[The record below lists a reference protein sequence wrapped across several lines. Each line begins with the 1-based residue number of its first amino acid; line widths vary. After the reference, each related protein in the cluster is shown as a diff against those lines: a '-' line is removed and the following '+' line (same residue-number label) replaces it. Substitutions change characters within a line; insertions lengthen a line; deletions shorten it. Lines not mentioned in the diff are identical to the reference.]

1 MKKVWTMLAFCAAA
15 VSAHAQAQVIYSNQP
30 QPNYAPAPAV
40 APYAQPEVGQGYF
53 TPFTLAFWYPVQL
66 PPGVISVN
74 GIRLNL
80 LYSEV
85 SDMNGIDIGA
95 LFSVVNGNTHSLQIA
110 PIIWDKCDAF
120 SLQIGAV
127 EVVGNY
133 CRGAQ
138 IGVIESA
145 RAMDG
150 LQIGVFNQCDDFHG
164 LQIGVVNTTRNC
176 NGVQIGLVNVIE
188 NSELPFFPILN
199 CRF

>member
-1 MKKVWTMLAFCAAA
+1 M
-15 VSAHAQAQVIYSNQP
+15 
-30 QPNYAPAPAV
+30 
-40 APYAQPEVGQGYF
+40 
-53 TPFTLAFWYPVQL
+53 QL

-110 PIIWDKCDAF
+110 PIIWNKCDAY
-120 SLQIGAV
+120 SLQIGAI
-127 EVVGNY
+127 EVVGTY

-138 IGVIESA
+138 IGVSESA

-164 LQIGVVNTTRNC
+164 LQIGLVNTTRNC